1 MWRADNTNKL
11 VNAYLGLVELLRA
24 DPHGKSD
31 AILSFLKERGLY
43 IKHMFSLFKQQQPS
57 F

>member
-1 MWRADNTNKL
+1 MWSTDHINKL

-31 AILSFLKERGLY
+31 AILSFLKECGLD
-43 IKHMFSLFKQQQPS
+43 IKHMFSRSNNSL
-57 F
+57 